1 MRNEKPYPKRSD
13 QPSPATTN
21 SSPSAFDSISRDA
34 SKAKLARPWNQGQ
47 AASLSR
53 RSTRF
58 GKL

>member
-1 MRNEKPYPKRSD
+1 MRKSKIDHKRSD
-13 QPSPATTN
+13 QPSPATTS

-34 SKAKLARPWNQGQ
+34 SKVKQARPWNQGQ

-53 RSTRF
+53 RSSRF